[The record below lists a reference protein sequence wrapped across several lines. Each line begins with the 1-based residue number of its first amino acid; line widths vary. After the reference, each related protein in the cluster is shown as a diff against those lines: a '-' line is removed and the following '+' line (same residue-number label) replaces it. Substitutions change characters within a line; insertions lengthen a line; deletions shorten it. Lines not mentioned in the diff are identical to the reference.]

1 MNTVDSSVG
10 TQLPVHEVDIRF
22 VFSVAC
28 YPYVIL
34 LLYVGGGRQMAVYET
49 LAHIEYR
56 SYSASL
62 LHNPQPCS
70 HAVEQLLLSASL
82 AYLCVGGFK
91 VKYRWQVAPCISAV
105 FEEILS
111 LTGARREYGEEVV
124 GTGAVAVLACG
135 GIVGRKVSAL
145 YGCALGGF
153 YVNERHGVVDGSFD
167 GLLGNG
173 AQRCNSEVAPVY
185 GIALAAVLMLE
196 T

>member
-1 MNTVDSSVG
+1 MPDVAEHCIHTAHLLDLRSCRFDVEHRRKVATAESGVLD
-10 TQLPVHEVDIRF
+10 EV
-22 VFSVAC
+22 
-28 YPYVIL
+28 
-34 LLYVGGGRQMAVYET
+34 
-49 LAHIEYR
+49 
-56 SYSASL
+56 
-62 LHNPQPCS
+62 PCLQCS
-70 HAVEQLLLSASL
+70 
-82 AYLCVGGFK
+82 
-91 VKYRWQVAPCISAV
+91 
-105 FEEILS
+105 
-111 LTGARREYGEEVV
+111 RRAGGEEVV

-173 AQRCNSEVAPVY
+173 AQRCNSEIAPVY